1 MGLDEKSDLD
11 CSQVYQAKDGS
22 INYGDKAKQQAQ
34 KEWEDEYD
42 SFGTYNG
49 PCDRAPV
56 PVQMLKKT
64 SS

>member
-42 SFGTYNG
+42 SNKPHQAHTL
-49 PCDRAPV
+49 DAT
-56 PVQMLKKT
+56 QADTIDSMI
-64 SS
+64 SD